1 MLRQLSRSIHRAIF
15 PLLLLGNTVVL
26 AQSPSGL
33 VCDTI
38 VTRDNDVLEVKLVDI
53 GARDISFRDCGY
65 IDGPLRHIK
74 KREVHYTST
83 AVGKREDYQL
93 PRESLKLPSQFGVT
107 LSCVGSS
114 FNFADRPL
122 EFQIDPSIDT
132 LQLWTPS
139 LGFWHEVL
147 MGDKKSTAI
156 RVQVS
161 LSQRGFRL
169 RFPLAMFDF
178 DSSGS
183 LVEVANW
190 RETYTYR
197 SPVIS
202 HSYELRKQVLSWCS
216 FGFGIQLQHII
227 QERGKRCIKT
237 EDFEMTVPPQQGNY
251 TVISEGTECFDWNWN
266 GWERRFDVLP
276 FLKGQLNVGA
286 VNIFCQLEWGIRAR
300 YREEYQIVFTDE
312 VGSTIA
318 EPILWEDYAFGRAV
332 SVGVDWPISRVTD

>member
-74 KREVHYTST
+74 KRKVHYTST
-83 AVGKREDYQL
+83 ALGKREDYQL
-93 PRESLKLPSQFGVT
+93 PRESLKLISQSGVT

-122 EFQIDPSIDT
+122 EFQEFQLGGDTDT

-139 LGFWHEVL
+139 VGFWHEVL
-147 MGDKKSTAI
+147 LGDSRSTAI

-161 LSQRGFRL
+161 LSQRGYRL
-169 RFPLAMFDF
+169 RIPQVIYAFDPVGGDRF
-178 DSSGS
+178 
-183 LVEVANW
+183 EAANW
-190 RETYTYR
+190 RETDTFR
-197 SPVIS
+197 LPVIS

-216 FGFGIQLQHII
+216 LGFGIQLQHFI
-227 QERGKRCIKT
+227 QERGKQCLKT
-237 EDFEMTVPPQQGNY
+237 EDFELNVQPQQGTIVVN
-251 TVISEGTECFDWNWN
+251 EGTECADWN

-276 FLKGQLNVGA
+276 FLKGQLDVGA
-286 VNIFCQLEWGIRAR
+286 VNIYCQFEWGIRAR
-300 YREEYQIVFTDE
+300 YREEYSITFTDD
-312 VGSTIA
+312 VGTTIRDVV
-318 EPILWEDYAFGRAV
+318 WEDYAFGRAV
-332 SVGVDWPISRVTD
+332 SVGVDWPINRVTD